1 MCSTR
6 ERCGTRPRRATGRY
20 RTASVRPWWR
30 VGGRR
35 SAARCRY
42 RLCAGRIVAE
52 RVAVEIS
59 DEEIRRQVDR
69 ALYPGVAADRKLA
82 TFAEA
87 FRCLAWDLDP
97 ACFEILYDVPGDPT
111 LSVARLPPPA
121 LAELGAVAGRIFDRD
136 ETREGRRRVRRQRRR
151 SRRFHGADPTARPRR
166 RLTGSVDL
174 RRVPRPV
181 TRRRALPWSAL
192 GFRSPQNSS

>member
-1 MCSTR
+1 LWD
-6 ERCGTRPRRATGRY
+6 ATAPSYWEVSDGE
-20 RTASVRPWWR
+20 RTAVVE

-35 SAARCRY
+35 SGAPCPTASAPGASSPGASR
-42 RLCAGRIVAE
+42 
-52 RVAVEIS
+52 EIS

-87 FRCLAWDLDP
+87 FRCLAWNVDP

-136 ETREGRRRVRRQRRR
+136 ETEKVVAAFTGSDDDPDRFTVLIRQRVRVE
-151 SRRFHGADPTARPRR
+151 G
-166 RLTGSVDL
+166 
-174 RRVPRPV
+174 
-181 TRRRALPWSAL
+181 
-192 GFRSPQNSS
+192 